1 LRPQAK
7 QGESRGAQICVCD
20 KEVGKDR
27 ARPTRVEEYA
37 SEFSLRF
44 SLSARPG
51 ASQLEQ
57 KTWRLVDATNS
68 TRFGPQSDE
77 AEPTQ
82 LMKQMLSQYASTSMS
97 LSPFVLRRWLFNNR
111 VSQCPKSGNRE
122 HRRPKAGRVSQCPK
136 SGNREHRRPK
146 AGRERRRPKAGR
158 VP

>member
-1 LRPQAK
+1 MCSFCALK
-7 QGESRGAQICVCD
+7 QSKGKAGGAQICVCD

-82 LMKQMLSQYASTSMS
+82 LINEANAVTVCVDKH
-97 LSPFVLRRWLFNNR
+97 VLESICLAQAAF
-111 VSQCPKSGNRE
+111 Q
-122 HRRPKAGRVSQCPK
+122 Q
-136 SGNREHRRPK
+136 
-146 AGRERRRPKAGR
+146 
-158 VP
+158 